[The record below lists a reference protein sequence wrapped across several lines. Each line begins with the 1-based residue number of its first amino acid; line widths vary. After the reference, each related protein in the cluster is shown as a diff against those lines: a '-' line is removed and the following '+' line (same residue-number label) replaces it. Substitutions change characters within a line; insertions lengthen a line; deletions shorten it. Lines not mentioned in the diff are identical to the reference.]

1 MVYLDNHFATSRN
14 FDGDRSLVEL
24 LGIDL
29 GVGKH
34 VLDKPCRRLGF
45 LVAAVSVAAKR
56 DVEFRCGAAT
66 QADNRGAQVASA
78 SRLTRGKQVASAS
91 RLTRGKS
98 ANREEAKQHFCRL
111 GEMNARGTVPC
122 NYPATWLRNDVGYMS
137 LVGFSFSTLCAWRRA
152 RDDNRTG
159 RT

>member
-34 VLDKPCRRLGF
+34 VLDKPRRRLGF

-78 SRLTRGKQVASAS
+78 SRLTRGK
-91 RLTRGKS
+91 S
-98 ANREEAKQHFCRL
+98 ANREEAKQHFWSSS
-111 GEMNARGTVPC
+111 ARDECSRNRSLQLPC
-122 NYPATWLRNDVGYMS
+122 NLA
-137 LVGFSFSTLCAWRRA
+137 AK
-152 RDDNRTG
+152 
-159 RT
+159 